1 MQGLS
6 EGSLGYLDRLPA
18 ERGPG
23 TLKGRKGGSDT
34 VFMPYIYVYYCRTYE
49 KAVSAGGEGNLKR
62 FLIKLSLSLSLSLF
76 ALSLSQEDMPT

>member
-1 MQGLS
+1 
-6 EGSLGYLDRLPA
+6 
-18 ERGPG
+18 
-23 TLKGRKGGSDT
+23 
-34 VFMPYIYVYYCRTYE
+34 MPYIYVYYCRTYE